1 VIAENET
8 VQIGS
13 ARSTE
18 RTAPNT
24 SIVSA
29 GFDSAQG
36 TVVAATTPANRI
48 SQLGDDEL
56 RRMVGPDPV
65 RPGPSRY
72 RIYMEDWHL
81 PIWPI
86 IGQLKHVTKQDEPAA
101 WDTHIIAE
109 TAKEWG
115 ISLDAMAAALLY
127 YKEHRCAIDAWLAE
141 NEAA

>member
-1 VIAENET
+1 M
-8 VQIGS
+8 
-13 ARSTE
+13 
-18 RTAPNT
+18 
-24 SIVSA
+24 
-29 GFDSAQG
+29 
-36 TVVAATTPANRI
+36 ATINSVGRI
-48 SQLGDDEL
+48 SQLSDDDL

-86 IGQLKHVTKQDEPAA
+86 IGQLKHVTKEDDPEA
-101 WDTHIIAE
+101 WDAGTLAE
-109 TAKEWG
+109 TAKEWS
-115 ISLDAMAAALLY
+115 ISLDALAAALLY